1 MFEKNFD
8 RFMEQVEL
16 ILAADPFTAR
26 LGVQYVHK
34 KKYVLVSLRSDRKVA
49 STIFR
54 DKTDIKK
61 LETVVHRAVEVMT
74 NRKVP
79 VAGTM
84 DAENAGTD
92 GGKKKGK
99 RR

>member
-8 RFMEQVEL
+8 RFMELVEA

-26 LGVQYVHK
+26 LNVQYVQK
-34 KKYVLVSLRSDRKVA
+34 KKYVLVSLRTDSKVA
-49 STIFR
+49 TTLFR

-61 LETVVHRAVEVMT
+61 LETLVHRSVEVMT
-74 NRKVP
+74 NRKVA
-79 VAGTM
+79 VSSQMEAEAAGQ
-84 DAENAGTD
+84 D